1 MIYANNSQ
9 IWFPSLVLE
18 LLLLCFLLRMNFH
31 LFFSSSSYFSFT
43 EKNSLLNDDSQ
54 LPSIDLQSITSW
66 PSAKIIV
73 TIFSNLQNTW
83 KTMGYKN
90 QFQIMSFW
98 YNHHELR
105 MLSRSL
111 SESESVWKLLHLDFA
126 LISFNWHY
134 ILRSRAKHFWS
145 YWPGWRL
152 DSLLHYITMAP
163 FHFFRNS
170 KKSAFPHDILTFPPV
185 Q

>member
-66 PSAKIIV
+66 PS
-73 TIFSNLQNTW
+73 FS
-83 KTMGYKN
+83 
-90 QFQIMSFW
+90 
-98 YNHHELR
+98 HHPCC
-105 MLSRSL
+105 SL
-111 SESESVWKLLHLDFA
+111 
-126 LISFNWHY
+126 
-134 ILRSRAKHFWS
+134 
-145 YWPGWRL
+145 L
-152 DSLLHYITMAP
+152 DSSSSLPPSWLMAESASLGASLVDVILIE
-163 FHFFRNS
+163 FRETGLGGGGDDEGEREGGDVHTS
-170 KKSAFPHDILTFPPV
+170 VSFSFSPAGEGE
-185 Q
+185 QER